1 MVSPPHKSLF
11 SEPKRFKEHVSNTNA
26 PKRGPRGDFGP
37 SKCLQGRRRNDFCP
51 RRLPKGSLRGAGAA
65 SKSTFFSTLGP
76 SRGQRGPRE
85 PQGSILGAFLMDFGS
100 CFNGF

>member
-51 RRLPKGSLRGAGAA
+51 RRLPKGSLRGGR
-65 SKSTFFSTLGP
+65 SSIKIDHFFDLGP
-76 SRGQRGPRE
+76 VSGPTWPSGAPRLDL
-85 PQGSILGAFLMDFGS
+85 GSISDGFWLMF
-100 CFNGF
+100 